1 MLHVLQN
8 PIPFVLVDDTN
19 DELMNKYQYQ
29 IDDNEQTIYVMLASI
44 PPTLQRQY
52 ENIDVHIYIS
62 KIYLMSLVVLK
73 GMWLLGNCFITRWRR
88 FFHWYS
94 WSIYNWKISFYFT

>member
-1 MLHVLQN
+1 
-8 PIPFVLVDDTN
+8 
-19 DELMNKYQYQ
+19 
-29 IDDNEQTIYVMLASI
+29 
-44 PPTLQRQY
+44 
-52 ENIDVHIYIS
+52 
-62 KIYLMSLVVLK
+62 LMSLVVLK